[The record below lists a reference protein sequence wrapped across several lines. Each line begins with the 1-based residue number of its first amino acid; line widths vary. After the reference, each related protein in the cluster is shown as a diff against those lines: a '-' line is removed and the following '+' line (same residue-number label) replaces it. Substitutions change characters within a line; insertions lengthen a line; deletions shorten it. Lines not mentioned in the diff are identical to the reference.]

1 MREIHTQLPPVHA
14 GNTLPSGIVKVSPSS
29 FDRHIRVQDPYDISS
44 AAHYALSHILQ
55 DQKRAHEEGRRHV
68 VLMGEEHVKSSH
80 RSLQAVVITL
90 WDEFSLNNSEA
101 GGFIIGDETSHMLLQ
116 NMGCDGHDHVLRA
129 QLTALNVLKD
139 SHAPLAS
146 SLVLQ
151 AIAAR
156 QIPYFHV
163 DADECDE
170 DSFDAYLN
178 AEDTH
183 AQKAYA
189 DVMHGMRLDDYS
201 VPAQDALGMA
211 VRNRVH
217 FNLVDEI
224 LVKAPQTSALLM
236 NGGDHI
242 TGHEEDKIL
251 YSESLTALF
260 QNAVYLV
267 TPIIPDFDDLDA
279 DPSYFSEQTNR
290 SQTIAIDGLS
300 AETFDYQVHDK
311 GLQDE
316 KQHLKFMQQHFMQAN
331 QGTRPY
337 TLPSKLRSQNYYA
350 HIWADLRDCAANMP
364 RQELLTFVHDALQG
378 QANVNDLQKFM
389 PT

>member
-1 MREIHTQLPPVHA
+1 MREIHTQLPPVQA
-14 GNTLPSGIVKVSPSS
+14 GNTLPSGAVQVSPSS

-80 RSLQAVVITL
+80 RALHAAVVAL

-151 AIAAR
+151 EIAAR

-163 DADECDE
+163 
-170 DSFDAYLN
+170 DAYLN

-201 VPAQDALGMA
+201 VTAQDALGMA

-224 LVKAPQTSALLM
+224 LAKAPQTSAFLM

-260 QNAVYLV
+260 QKAGYLV

-279 DPSYFSEQTNR
+279 DPSYFLEQTNR
-290 SQTIAIDGLS
+290 RQTVVIDGLS
-300 AETFDYQVHDK
+300 PESFDYQVHNK

-331 QGTRPY
+331 QGARPY
-337 TLPSKLRSQNYYA
+337 TLPNKLRSQNYYA
-350 HIWADLRDCAANMP
+350 HIWADLRDCAVNMP
-364 RQELLTFVHDALQG
+364 RQELLSFVHDALQG

>member
-1 MREIHTQLPPVHA
+1 MNTQMQSVQA
-14 GNTLPSGIVKVSPSS
+14 GDALPSGLVKVSPSS
-29 FDRHIRVQDPYDISS
+29 FDRHIRVEDPYDISS
-44 AAHYALSHILQ
+44 AAHYALGHILQ

-80 RSLQAVVITL
+80 RALQGAVIAL
-90 WDEFSLNNSEA
+90 WDDYSMNKPEA
-101 GGFIIGDETSHMLLQ
+101 NGFIIGDEASHMLSQ

-139 SHAPLAS
+139 SHAPLTY

-151 AIAAR
+151 MIGVR

-178 AEDTH
+178 AEDAH

-201 VPAQDALGMA
+201 VPAEGALGMA

-217 FNLVDEI
+217 FRLVDEI
-224 LVKAPQTSALLM
+224 LAATPQKSACLL
-236 NGGDHI
+236 NGADHI
-242 TGHEEDKIL
+242 LGHEEDKVL

-260 QNAVYLV
+260 QSAGYLV
-267 TPIIPDFDDLDA
+267 TPIIPDFDGLDA
-279 DPSYFSEQTNR
+279 DPCYFSEQSNR
-290 SQTIAIDGLS
+290 RQTVAIDGLS
-300 AETFDYQVHDK
+300 AEAFDYQVHGK

-316 KQHLKFMQQHFMQAN
+316 KQHLKFMRQHFMQAN
-331 QGTRPY
+331 QGMQPY
-337 TLPSKLRSQNYYA
+337 ALPNKLRSQNYYA
-350 HIWADLRDCAANMP
+350 HIWTDLRDCAANMP
-364 RQELLTFVHDALQG
+364 RQELLTFVQDAWHG

-389 PT
+389 PD